1 MGVVRSWESRQAELE
16 SFCRRLVADTTTIH
30 RRKDLEPQPKNN
42 LFGDYDEEEE
52 RNTLVCVT
60 SGVSYLG
67 LALVNKLL
75 QKGYSVR
82 ITIENPEDIEK
93 VREMKES
100 REGNG
105 KLEVVMGKL
114 SDVDSLLNAFEGCH
128 GVFHTSAF
136 TDPAGLSGYTKSMAE
151 IEARV
156 SENVMEAC
164 ARTTT
169 IKRCV
174 FTSSLLACVW
184 QQQNPESQDAPIT
197 INHTS
202 WTNESL
208 CKEKKLWYA
217 LGKVRAE
224 KAAWRIANERG
235 LKLTTICPALI
246 TGPDFCRSNPT
257 STIAYLKGAQ
267 EMYCH
272 GLIATVDVTKLAEAH
287 AIVFKAMN
295 STASGRYICF
305 DKLIDNQTEAE
316 ILAKE
321 IGMPKHKICGDS
333 SSINCSSLHRFM
345 KISNDKL
352 NRLMSGPIRCYNQH
366 YC

>member
-82 ITIENPEDIEK
+82 ITIENP
-93 VREMKES
+93 
-100 REGNG
+100 
-105 KLEVVMGKL
+105 
-114 SDVDSLLNAFEGCH
+114 
-128 GVFHTSAF
+128 
-136 TDPAGLSGYTKSMAE
+136 
-151 IEARV
+151 ARV

>member
-82 ITIENPEDIEK
+82 ITIENP
-93 VREMKES
+93 
-100 REGNG
+100 
-105 KLEVVMGKL
+105 
-114 SDVDSLLNAFEGCH
+114 GCH

>member
-16 SFCRRLVADTTTIH
+16 SFCRKLVADTTTIH
-30 RRKDLEPQPKNN
+30 RRKDLEPQRKNKPFN
-42 LFGDYDEEEE
+42 DYEEEE

-93 VREMKES
+93 VREIKES

-105 KLEVVMGKL
+105 KLEVIMGKL
-114 SDVDSLLNAFEGCH
+114 SDVDSLINAFEGCH

-151 IEARV
+151 IEVRV

-164 ARTTT
+164 ARTTS

-184 QQQNPESQDAPIT
+184 QQQQQNSPIT
-197 INHTS
+197 IINHNS

-246 TGPDFCRSNPT
+246 TGPDFYRSSPT

-267 EMYCH
+267 EMYCN
-272 GLIATVDVTKLAEAH
+272 GLLATIDVTKLAEAH
-287 AIVFKAMN
+287 ASVFKAMN
-295 STASGRYICF
+295 NGTASGRYICF
-305 DKLIDNQTEAE
+305 DKLIHNQTEAE

-321 IGMPKHKICGDS
+321 IGMPNHKICGDS
-333 SSINCSSLHRFM
+333 SCSSLHRFM

-352 NRLMSGPIRCYNQH
+352 RRLMSGPVRCYSQQH
-366 YC
+366 C